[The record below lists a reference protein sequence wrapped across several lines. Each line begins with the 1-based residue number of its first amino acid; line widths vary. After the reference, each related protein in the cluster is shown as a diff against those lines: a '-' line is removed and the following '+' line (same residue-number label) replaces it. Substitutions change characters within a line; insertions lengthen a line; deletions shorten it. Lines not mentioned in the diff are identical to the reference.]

1 MSEKVYDFALLP
13 FIIYILMYIYNSVA
27 LPRYCMVMFRIGR
40 RGGKGFGWFGI
51 VSLPCESL

>member
-27 LPRYCMVMFRIGR
+27 LPRYDMD
-40 RGGKGFGWFGI
+40 GFGIARCGGI
-51 VSLPCESL
+51 G